1 MAVATDAARADTFS
15 NVLVRNALLHAGQ
28 SVDDNLNMPRDS
40 GEIVASRLWYDVTM
54 RRDVRAFNLVNRC
67 SERPS

>member
-1 MAVATDAARADTFS
+1 MATDAARADTFS
-15 NVLVRNALLHAGQ
+15 NALTRNALLHAGQ

-54 RRDVRAFNLVNRC
+54 WRDVRAFNLANRC

>member
-1 MAVATDAARADTFS
+1 MATDAARADTFS
-15 NVLVRNALLHAGQ
+15 NVLTRNALLHAGQ

-40 GEIVASRLWYDVTM
+40 GEIVAFRLWYDVTM
-54 RRDVRAFNLVNRC
+54 WRDVRAFNLANRC